1 MICNRPIRPPAKESL
16 LTHFEFI
23 ENNLRSINE
32 LHELFKI
39 TKNSIFYKDK
49 LVMGLIESIWSEF
62 INEPFVALDLSLFK
76 RSRSA
81 AAYALLTLYAH
92 MSKSLL
98 RPNQGYFVDD
108 QKAIQSIL
116 HCLIKVFHD
125 PTFISK
131 SDSAR
136 RNQQK
141 TRDSLFGYALDLK
154 EIYPKLMVIRVD
166 FGYKQAVS
174 RTNLPLQR
182 IEDDWEQL
190 LWYIKIKF
198 SDSFAGYA
206 VKFEHGEAK
215 GLHAHSVFFLNGN
228 VVRTDARIARIFG
241 EYWES
246 EVTQGLGVHFNCNTS
261 EYKATLKV
269 CGLGTFT
276 GQEPAFRDGIWII
289 ADYLSKPDV
298 VVRLM
303 LPERTKIFRRGSLSE
318 KQKLKLEA
326 VRKKQTIGIID
337 PQPKH
342 EQPRVLA

>member
-1 MICNRPIRPPAKESL
+1 MLCNQPIKPLAKESP

-23 ENNLRSINE
+23 KNNLRSINE
-32 LHELFKI
+32 IHELFKI
-39 TKNSIFYKDK
+39 TRNPVLDKKKLSI
-49 LVMGLIESIWSEF
+49 GLIENIWGEF
-62 INEPFVALDLSLFK
+62 INEPYAVLDISLFK

-98 RPNQGYFVDD
+98 RPNQGYYIDD

-116 HCLIKVFHD
+116 HCLINVFHD
-125 PTFISK
+125 PIFISK
-131 SDSAR
+131 LDSAR

-141 TRDSLFGYALDLK
+141 TRDSLFGYATDLK
-154 EIYPKLMVIRVD
+154 AIYPKLMVIRVD
-166 FGYKQAVS
+166 FGYKQFVS

-206 VKFEHGEAK
+206 VKFEHGEEK
-215 GLHAHSVFFLNGN
+215 GLHAHSVFFLDGN

-241 EYWES
+241 EYWET

-261 EYKATLKV
+261 DYKATLKV

-276 GQEPAFRDGIWII
+276 GQESAFWDGMWII

-298 VVRLM
+298 MVRLM
-303 LPERTKIFRRGSLSE
+303 LPEGARIFRRSALSE
-318 KQKLKLEA
+318 RQKIKLEA
-326 VRKKQTIGIID
+326 VRKKQATQK
-337 PQPKH
+337 PLPNL
-342 EQPRVLA
+342 EQQGVLA

>member
-1 MICNRPIRPPAKESL
+1 MICNQPIRPLAKESP

-206 VKFEHGEAK
+206 VKFEHGESK

-261 EYKATLKV
+261 DYKATLKV